1 MGFMNWDE
9 LWGIASEKRKNIDAT
24 KICSFGI
31 KPLDDA
37 LIGIMK
43 KDFIVIGADS
53 GVGKSE
59 ICLKVALHNARNGRK
74 VALYFIEGGG
84 EEAIH
89 RIQWQLMCDKYYA
102 SGRTGL
108 EMDYR
113 KWRMNLIK
121 DDEIIALEEDCLKY
135 LYDEIG
141 DKLKIY
147 SFDSSFTIDDLDRS
161 LGTFLKPPSEEFSH
175 DLLSYKMDMDL
186 IIIDHL
192 QYFTLLNPANEFG
205 EMGDI
210 LKKIN
215 DITIHHEIPV
225 ILISHLRKKNK
236 DRGLPSQEDFH
247 GTSNICK
254 ISSIS
259 ITISA
264 GSVDKTRP
272 HYYPTYFR
280 FVKTRTKIN
289 PNLAMVCDYELS
301 QGKYAD
307 QYEIYYLNNDS
318 PVGDALLNHQLPNWA
333 NGART
338 NANVTTK
345 PVSNS

>member
-1 MGFMNWDE
+1 MGNFLNWYE
-9 LWGIASEKRKNIDAT
+9 LWEKASEKRKNIDPT
-24 KICSFGI
+24 TICSFGI

-43 KDFIVIGADS
+43 RDFIILGADS

-59 ICLKVALHNARNGRK
+59 ICLKVALHNAMNGRK
-74 VALYFIEGGG
+74 VALYFLEGGG

-89 RIQWQLMCDKYYA
+89 RLQWQLMCDRYYA
-102 SGRTGL
+102 AGQSGI

-113 KWRMNLIK
+113 KWRMNMIK
-121 DDEIIALEEDCLKY
+121 DEEILILEQECLRF
-135 LYDEIG
+135 LYNEIG

-147 SFDSSFTIDDLDRS
+147 SFDSNFTINDLENS
-161 LGTFLKPPSEEFSH
+161 LGTFLKPPSEEQRD
-175 DLLSYKMDMDL
+175 DLLSYKMDVDL

-192 QYFTLLNPANEFG
+192 QYFTLLTNDEFG
-205 EMGDI
+205 ETGNI

-225 ILISHLRKKNK
+225 ILVSHLRKKNK

-247 GTSNICK
+247 GTSNISK

-264 GSVDKTRP
+264 GKMDKSQP
-272 HYYPTYFR
+272 YIYPTYFR
-280 FVKTRTKIN
+280 FVKTRTKIS
-289 PNLAMVCDYELS
+289 PNLTMSCN
-301 QGKYAD
+301 
-307 QYEIYYLNNDS
+307 YEIMKGTYQDKYEVYYVQNDQ
-318 PVGDALLNHQLPNWA
+318 PVGDALLNHQLPSWA
-333 NGART
+333 KGARI
-338 NANVTTK
+338 NA
-345 PVSNS
+345 S